1 MDEQLENNRY
11 DCTISEC
18 KEISIAKAM
27 EILMENIEDSQE
39 HIIPIRPK
47 VSLAKGLVPFIAYLS
62 SFIVLLAFSQKLAGA
77 LSVPFIA
84 LLITIISVF
93 VVLGIL
99 SLKKFLL
106 WAILIYQKFAPM
118 EVRMACVFEPSCS
131 EYMRISI
138 QKYGVL
144 KGVYNGMNRLS
155 RCHFPNGGID
165 NP

>member
-1 MDEQLENNRY
+1 MSL
-11 DCTISEC
+11 T
-18 KEISIAKAM
+18 KG
-27 EILMENIEDSQE
+27 L
-39 HIIPIRPK
+39 IPI
-47 VSLAKGLVPFIAYLS
+47 IAYLS
-62 SFIVLLAFSQKLAGA
+62 GFIVLLAFSQKLACA
-77 LSVPFIA
+77 LSVPYIA
-84 LLITIISVF
+84 LLIVIISVF
-93 VVLGIL
+93 VLLGML
-99 SLKKFLL
+99 LLKNFLL
-106 WAILIYQKFAPM
+106 WAILIYQKYAPM